1 MFYYF
6 VAPYLTYN
14 FILVLAAVIP
24 AVYLLIKVYR
34 MDRLEKEDS
43 RFLWN
48 LVKAGIFSSLIALTL
63 ERIFVSLLNSSMN
76 SNSFGYRILLYF
88 VVVGLSEEG
97 AKYFML
103 KKTSWNSREFNC
115 LYDGLVYAVFVSLG
129 FALWENI
136 SYVLHYGLANAF
148 VRAFT
153 AIPGH
158 ASFGVFMGVF
168 YSAARLY
175 ANAGYTDKSKMFE
188 ACAVVI
194 PMLIHGLYDYIATTQ
209 TTEGSWTFLA
219 FIAILFFASNKVIKS
234 ASQNDRYFR

>member
-1 MFYYF
+1 
-6 VAPYLTYN
+6 
-14 FILVLAAVIP
+14 
-24 AVYLLIKVYR
+24 
-34 MDRLEKEDS
+34 
-43 RFLWN
+43 
-48 LVKAGIFSSLIALTL
+48 
-63 ERIFVSLLNSSMN
+63 
-76 SNSFGYRILLYF
+76 
-88 VVVGLSEEG
+88 
-97 AKYFML
+97 
-103 KKTSWNSREFNC
+103 
-115 LYDGLVYAVFVSLG
+115 

-136 SYVLHYGLANAF
+136 SYVLHFGLANAF

>member
-136 SYVLHYGLANAF
+136 SYVLHFGLANAF

-175 ANAGYTDKSKMFE
+175 ANAGYTDESKMFE

>member
-136 SYVLHYGLANAF
+136 SYVLHFGLANAF

-175 ANAGYTDKSKMFE
+175 ANAG
-188 ACAVVI
+188 
-194 PMLIHGLYDYIATTQ
+194 
-209 TTEGSWTFLA
+209 
-219 FIAILFFASNKVIKS
+219 
-234 ASQNDRYFR
+234 

>member
-136 SYVLHYGLANAF
+136 SYVLHFGLANAF

-188 ACAVVI
+188 TCAVVI